1 MILHVLINL
10 LAGSFQRHQQQVI
23 TFLLAENRVLKAQLS
38 GDFRLCLTNTDRWR
52 LAVPAHPLG
61 RQCLQE
67 AATFV
72 TPDTLLQWH
81 KRLIVQKFDGSKYR
95 QQLGRPRVAEEAEEL
110 VLGRAEEHPTWGY
123 RRIQGALANLGPQS
137 DTMTVRT
144 ILRCHHT
151 WSIIITS
158 ALRRASTTT

>member
-10 LAGSFQRHQQQVI
+10 LAGSLQRHQQQVI
-23 TFLLAENRVLKAQLS
+23 AFLLAENRVLKAYLS
-38 GDFRLCLTNTDRWR
+38 GDCRLCLTNTNRRR
-52 LAVPAHPLG
+52 LAVLAHPLG

-67 AATFV
+67 AATLV

-81 KRLIVQKFDGSKYR
+81 KRLIVLKF
-95 QQLGRPRVAEEAEEL
+95 GRPRVAEEAEGL
-110 VLGRAEEHPTWGY
+110 VLGIAEEHPTWGY

-137 DTMTVRT
+137 NTMTVRT

-151 WSIIITS
+151 WSVIITS
-158 ALRRASTTT
+158 ALLRASTTT